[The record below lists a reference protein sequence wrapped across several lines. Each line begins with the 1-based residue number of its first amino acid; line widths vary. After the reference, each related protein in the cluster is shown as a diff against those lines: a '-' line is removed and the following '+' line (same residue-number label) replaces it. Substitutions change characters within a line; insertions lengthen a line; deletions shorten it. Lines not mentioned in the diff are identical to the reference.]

1 MNNEQSQEKIRELL
15 NTLKERLSDLTLI
28 EAAQQLE
35 EELLWNDF
43 IRFSD
48 RISQKADPSGS
59 QDASDPQA
67 VSAAIAL
74 RKSMEESFRS
84 WSAQLESINSI
95 LIRKD

>member
-43 IRFSD
+43 VHFSD

-59 QDASDPQA
+59 QDTLDSQA